1 MKITFKIKTIFA
13 SLLLLVFTYSC
24 SDLDQEFYGQYK
36 DENLWNTKTDFDQA
50 INGAVAFLDSPY
62 GFYTR
67 QFFLMEEVPTD
78 YFLGDAGS
86 AGEYTSFQ
94 SWGSTFPTSFSWALW
109 IPLYQSIYQSNL
121 VLDRLDKFPIR
132 EDDPTTENLN
142 EKEEDLADK
151 NRIKGE
157 ALFFRALNYYN
168 LQNSFG
174 GVPVVISLDDKRVTI
189 PKSTREEVR
198 QLIENDLNLAATL
211 LPDVIEA
218 KANIL
223 PSRPSKQAAYG
234 LLARLYINWDG
245 LADRWKK
252 TSDACDA
259 IIINNPSNLGLDPDY
274 KNIFS
279 LSNENNKEIIFA
291 IEHNTFSP
299 PNGSFLLNNFNSS
312 PTDMKFPIGA
322 QIGFAGNWMV
332 TKTFR
337 NSFGSTDKRKNQ
349 LLVKYENKSGSIR
362 DVDPWIEALVNKYP
376 LEAINLSN
384 PFGGNDQPIIRFA
397 DIILMKAEA
406 LNQLNDPSGA
416 ATLVGLIRSNR
427 GATSIPLSTSSSKDG
442 MNTLIYGERRREFF
456 FEGLGRTDMIR
467 FKLGTNNTHDN
478 QFLRWVQ
485 EKKYRNVNPQFFG
498 TYTHTNQTDEEK
510 KYLLYPFDGLA
521 IRNNPAL
528 IQNGG
533 YR

>member
-1 MKITFKIKTIFA
+1 
-13 SLLLLVFTYSC
+13 
-24 SDLDQEFYGQYK
+24 
-36 DENLWNTKTDFDQA
+36 
-50 INGAVAFLDSPY
+50 
-62 GFYTR
+62 
-67 QFFLMEEVPTD
+67 MEEVPTD

-132 EDDPTTENLN
+132 EDDPTTVNLN

-234 LLARLYINWDG
+234 LLARLYINWDS

-259 IIINNPSNLGLDPDY
+259 IIINNPSNLGLESDY

-279 LSNENNKEIIFA
+279 LSNENNKEIVYA

-299 PNGSFLLNNFNSS
+299 PNGSFILNNFNFS
-312 PTDMKFPIGA
+312 PIDMKFPIGA

-337 NSFGSTDKRKNQ
+337 NSFGSTDKRRNQ
-349 LLVKYENKSGSIR
+349 LLIEYTDKNGATKPIDTWV
-362 DVDPWIEALVNKYP
+362 EALVNKYP
-376 LEAINLSN
+376 LDAINLSN
-384 PFGGNDQPIIRFA
+384 GFGGNDQPIIRYA

-406 LNQLNDPSGA
+406 LNQLDRPSEA
-416 ATLVGLIRSNR
+416 AVLVGQIRSNR
-427 GATSIPLSTSSSKDG
+427 GATSIPPSISSSKDN
-442 MNTLIYGERRREFF
+442 MNTFIYGERRRELF
-456 FEGLGRTDMIR
+456 FEGFGRTDMIR
-467 FKLGTNNTHDN
+467 FKLTSINTTHDN

-485 EKKYRNVNPQFFG
+485 EKKYRNENPQFFG
-498 TYTHTNQTDEEK
+498 TYAHTNQTEEEK